1 MAHGLGPISGDLLEV
16 VAQLLSF
23 QSESRACGLTW
34 SDVAVVLLVGMD
46 GCGGGVGV
54 PGVSLRPLPLSEM
67 ARVVAFCG
75 VCRTLQRYVAWLPPS
90 VPVPGVVNVLEDTA
104 V

>member
-1 MAHGLGPISGDLLEV
+1 M
-16 VAQLLSF
+16 LSY
-23 QSESRACGLTW
+23 QSRSRACGLSW

-46 GCGGGVGV
+46 GGDGGVGV

-75 VCRTLQRYVAWLPPS
+75 VCRKLQRFVAWLPPS
-90 VPVPGVVNVLEDTA
+90 VPGPGVVNVLEDTA